1 MISPKKI
8 VHFHP
13 NGNFASQFVSPLIFA
28 ERSKGYTSKIIT
40 SVNESGVGGQI
51 IPYDLSLRN
60 LPGLLF
66 AFTKIC
72 VFFAVQKP
80 DLVVSHNA
88 KSSSLPLLAAWLMG
102 VKSRVY
108 YNHGVPFIGYTG
120 FLRGL
125 LRLLEIVNCSF
136 ATEIVTVSDDMRN
149 LLLSVKPM
157 AKVSLIAKGSAC
169 GIDLKTYNATRYV
182 DSLFRADHGI
192 LIQDIAVVFIGRPE
206 RRKGFELILRLWR
219 DHVKV
224 SSIKLI
230 LCGPDQ
236 KDVLKVLTQI
246 PPNVICL
253 GFVKNIPEV
262 LSNADCL
269 ILPSLHEG
277 LPYAVLEAMACGCL
291 VIANNINGVRNL
303 IFHDCNG
310 YLVKDNSVA
319 DYVRL
324 IFTLKLRTKEM
335 TKMQSEALETVKPFS
350 RERFLP
356 AYLSFIERIVG
367 VA

>member
-13 NGNFASQFVSPLIFA
+13 NGIFASQFVSPLILA
-28 ERSKGYTSKIIT
+28 ERGKGYASTIIT
-40 SVNESGVGGQI
+40 SVNESGVDGQI

-60 LPGLLF
+60 LPGLLLAF
-66 AFTKIC
+66 AKIC
-72 VFFAVQKP
+72 VFFTVQKP

-88 KSSSLPLLAAWLMG
+88 KSSSLPLFAAWLMG

-108 YNHGVPFIGYTG
+108 FNHGVPFIGYTG

-125 LRLLEIVNCSF
+125 LRLLEIINCSL

-149 LLLSVKPM
+149 LLLGVKPM

-169 GIDLKTYNATRYV
+169 GIDLKTYNASRYA
-182 DSLFRADHGI
+182 DSSFRADHGI
-192 LIQDIAVVFIGRPE
+192 LKQDIAVVFIGRPE
-206 RRKGFELILRLWR
+206 RRKGFELVLKLWR
-219 DHVKV
+219 DHVKD

-230 LCGPDQ
+230 LCGPEHT
-236 KDVLKVLTQI
+236 DVLKVLTQI
-246 PPNVICL
+246 PPNVICM

-277 LPYAVLEAMACGCL
+277 LSYAVLEAMACGCL
-291 VIANNINGVRNL
+291 VMANDIDGIRNL
-303 IFHDCNG
+303 VSNG
-310 YLVKDNSVA
+310 DNGHLVKDNSVA
-319 DYVRL
+319 DYARL
-324 IFTLKLRTKEM
+324 IFALKARTKEVSNM
-335 TKMQSEALETVKPFS
+335 KSNALATAKLFS
-350 RERFLP
+350 RESFLP
-356 AYLSFIERIVG
+356 AYLATIERIVG